1 MLSKA
6 KVLKSIKELPDNFS
20 IEEVFDKIIFLNKI
34 EIGRQQSQ
42 EGKVFSTAEAKKRLG
57 KWLK

>member
-6 KVLKSIKELPDNFS
+6 KVLKSIKDLPDNFS

-34 EIGRQQSQ
+34 ETGRQQSK
-42 EGKVFSTAEAKKRLG
+42 EWKVFSTEEAKKRLG